1 MQGQGGQNGHPHGP
15 PPNITQ
21 AIQLLDEAK
30 QKATSSDVLNLIT
43 QAETLLKQPP
53 PRRQGGQGEGGGPS
67 GTTGN
72 TMSGFQQR

>member
-1 MQGQGGQNGHPHGP
+1 M
-15 PPNITQ
+15 Q

-53 PRRQGGQGEGGGPS
+53 PHRLGGPGEGQGPGGP
-67 GTTGN
+67 TGN
-72 TMSGFQQR
+72 TAGGFQQR